1 MLYNLVFGEGVMND
15 ANLLSF
21 SVLFITFGLTHIKGR
36 TTLQLFGNFVYVSD
50 KHCIGIGDGIL
61 SPTTLGSG
69 T

>member
-1 MLYNLVFGEGVMND
+1 MLYSLVFVEGVMND

-36 TTLQLFGNFVYVSD
+36 TTLQLFGNFVYVSGMYY
-50 KHCIGIGDGIL
+50 IGIGYGVL

>member
-1 MLYNLVFGEGVMND
+1 MLYSLVIGEGVMND
-15 ANLLSF
+15 VNLLSF
-21 SVLFITFGLTHIKGR
+21 SILFITFCLTNIKGG
-36 TTLQLFGNFVYVSD
+36 TTLQRFGNFFYVSD